1 MVGDV
6 GIVGGSQRF
15 KEIKKRGEGE
25 SEQQR
30 EIVKE
35 ESQSIRVRHVGAAP
49 FCHDSLFN
57 LFSSS
62 STSSPPSFPFSITG
76 HLHLLIELFCH

>member
-1 MVGDV
+1 MIGDV
-6 GIVGGSQRF
+6 GIVGESQRF
-15 KEIKKRGEGE
+15 KGIKEGGWGG
-25 SEQQR
+25 
-30 EIVKE
+30 
-35 ESQSIRVRHVGAAP
+35 ESQSIQVRHVGAAP

-62 STSSPPSFPFSITG
+62 STSSPPLFPFSITG